1 MVAKTPRLLTGE
13 QRDAFVRVPADL
25 SERDL
30 GRFYTLSARD
40 LEIIGRHRR
49 PANRLGF
56 AVHLG
61 LLRFPGRTF
70 ADVPEI
76 PERVVEYIA
85 QQVDVDPAVFEQ
97 YGERDNTIFEHLDE
111 LRREFGFQNCGW
123 PQLHALGQELMPLA
137 LESDR
142 SLPLI
147 ETGVERLRAQQII
160 APGMTTLER
169 LVWSVQRLAQRG
181 VERLLAQPLTLAQR
195 TQLDGLLQ
203 VDPELRTRTRLSWL
217 REAPE
222 IPSAKSLRKVLERLA
237 YLCTLELPTP
247 DGRVHP
253 NRLRQLASRCGQYA
267 AQPLARFGADQPT
280 RCWPRTYP
288 IFLPA

>member
-1 MVAKTPRLLTGE
+1 MVAKTPRLLTAE
-13 QRDAFVRVPADL
+13 QRDAFVRIPADL

-49 PANRLGF
+49 AANRLGF

-61 LLRFPGRTF
+61 LLRFPGRTL

-85 QQVDVDPAVFEQ
+85 QQVDVDPALFAQ

-169 LVWSVQRLAQRG
+169 LVWSVQRLAQRR
-181 VERLLAQPLTLAQR
+181 VEHLLLHPLSVDQRKRLDER
-195 TQLDGLLQ
+195 VE

-222 IPSAKSLRKVLERLA
+222 IPSAKSLRKVLDRLA
-237 YLCTLELPTP
+237 FLHALELPTP
-247 DGRVHP
+247 D
-253 NRLRQLASRCGQYA
+253 NRTCA
-267 AQPLARFGADQPT
+267 P
-280 RCWPRTYP
+280 
-288 IFLPA
+288 

>member
-1 MVAKTPRLLTGE
+1 MVTKTPRLLTAE
-13 QRDAFVRVPADL
+13 QREAFMRIPADL

-40 LEIIGRHRR
+40 LEIISRHRR

-61 LLRFPGRTF
+61 LLRFPGRTL
-70 ADVPEI
+70 ADVAEI
-76 PERVVEYIA
+76 PERVVGYIA
-85 QQVDVDPAVFEQ
+85 LQVGVDPAVFEH
-97 YGERDNTIFEHLDE
+97 YGERDNTVFEHLDE

-123 PQLHALGQELMPLA
+123 PQLHTLGRELLPLA

-142 SLPLI
+142 SLPLV
-147 ETGVERLRAQQII
+147 ETAVERLRAQQII

-195 TQLDGLLQ
+195 TQLDRLLQ

-222 IPSAKSLRKVLERLA
+222 IPSAKSLHKVTPRL
-237 YLCTLELPTP
+237 PV
-247 DGRVHP
+247 R
-253 NRLRQLASRCGQYA
+253 
-267 AQPLARFGADQPT
+267 T
-280 RCWPRTYP
+280 RATYP
-288 IFLPA
+288 